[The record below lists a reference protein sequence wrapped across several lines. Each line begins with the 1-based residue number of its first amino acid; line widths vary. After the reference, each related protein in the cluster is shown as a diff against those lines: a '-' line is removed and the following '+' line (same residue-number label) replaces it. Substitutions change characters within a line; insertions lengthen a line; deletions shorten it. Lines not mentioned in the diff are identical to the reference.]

1 MAKSKAQIGFGTIL
15 AYGTPAQ
22 VPTAAGY
29 LVNGALTAG
38 VTTIVVDTGTGAIPA
53 GAKVTFG
60 NDTTVYVVETPLSG
74 GSFTLTEGLGAAVA
88 DDAAVNVSV
97 GDETF
102 TPVAEIVGDISIN
115 QSMDEVEVTHHG
127 SPGRAREYLPTLI
140 NRDASFSVNF
150 LPDDVGQQAI
160 AEGIFITGS
169 TRNWRISYP
178 PPDAVTSAVTQT
190 FSAFLTSFNL
200 TSPLDSQMTAE
211 VSLRVTGPV
220 TRV

>member
-15 AYGTPAQ
+15 AYGTPGT
-22 VPTAAGY
+22 VPTASGY
-29 LVNGALTAG
+29 LTAG
-38 VTTIVVDTGTGAIPA
+38 ALAQGATTITVDTGTGTIPA

-60 NDTTVYVVETPLSG
+60 SATTVYVVATALSS
-74 GSFTLTEGLGAAVA
+74 GSFTLTEGLGATVA
-88 DDAAVNVSV
+88 DDAVVNVSV

-102 TPVAEIVGDISIN
+102 KSVAEIVGDISIN

-150 LPDDVGQQAI
+150 LPGDVGQQAI
-160 AEGIFITGS
+160 AEGIFTTGS